1 MGESELIGVI
11 RDVNAQY
18 AVLFG
23 QVITINFAMIV
34 AIYYFLHRS
43 PLLFRIAAFGFY
55 AIGMLALVGLL
66 LQQGNYKFEALGAL
80 AAIPAEHRSQMADSV
95 LALNGSWLIK
105 ATSVFLNVS
114 LWVLF
119 AGIFYLLFGWRGDPE
134 RPRRNPS

>member
-1 MGESELIGVI
+1 MACAPFALPEHSAASRLRERPCPHYGRPDKFTHASPDDSVTFQRGALMGESELIGVI

-55 AIGMLALVGLL
+55 AVGMLALVGLL
-66 LQQGNYKFEALGAL
+66 LQQGNYKFEA
-80 AAIPAEHRSQMADSV
+80 
-95 LALNGSWLIK
+95 
-105 ATSVFLNVS
+105 
-114 LWVLF
+114 
-119 AGIFYLLFGWRGDPE
+119 
-134 RPRRNPS
+134 